1 MRILKIIVKVLTRT
15 LKYDRLLKH
24 FSAGVV
30 KLVYTLALGAG
41 GAIRGGSS
49 PLSGTYEIRCTTPW
63 N

>member
-1 MRILKIIVKVLTRT
+1 MRILKTVVKPLTCERNR
-15 LKYDRLLKH
+15 DRLQKH

-49 PLSGTYEIRCTTPW
+49 PLSGTQKFL
-63 N
+63 